1 MSYNVTISPSGKQ
14 FEVDA
19 ETSVLE
25 AALDAGIVLPYG
37 CKNGACGSCKSLV
50 TEGSVVQGDHQASA
64 LSSSEITQGYAL
76 LCTAKATSDLQ
87 IEATVVAGA
96 GTIPVR
102 KLPVRVRSIGPLA
115 ADVRCI
121 RLQLPFNERLQY
133 LPGQYVDLI
142 FPDGVRRS

>member
-64 LSSSEITQGYAL
+64 LSSSETTQGYAL

-102 KLPVRVRSIGPLA
+102 KCRCGCAASGRWRQMCDVSACSCRSTSGCSICPA
-115 ADVRCI
+115 
-121 RLQLPFNERLQY
+121 
-133 LPGQYVDLI
+133 
-142 FPDGVRRS
+142 STWT